1 MQITDQYV
9 AKLNEY
15 FKPDKPLT
23 REQYAEILDHFFEH
37 ERSVLLLHICEGRSL
52 TEISAI
58 RDSNVMR
65 IQQIFGRA
73 ERLMKHR
80 IQNVGKKYVSDLLN
94 ETEDNKMKIL
104 NIHGY
109 HGSPRNSAYQ
119 ALEALGCEIIAPA
132 LDYDSTSPDSIIN
145 DLRYILAD
153 KRPDIIVGT
162 SLGGFYAAVL
172 SAQCDH
178 PVMLVNPFLMS
189 FLTFDGD
196 SRPRRAIKAL
206 IGLFGSLSQLDSSNV
221 SCIVGDNDELLGDH
235 RFTEELLGNA
245 RFRRIPGGGHSG
257 CTLPLKDFFAERL
270 PYYTDILPRKE
281 LAEGFP
287 GLDED

>member
-15 FKPDKPLT
+15 FKPGKNLSA
-23 REQYAEILDHFFEH
+23 EQYGEILEHFHEH

-65 IQQIFGRA
+65 IQQIFSKA
-73 ERLMKHR
+73 DRLMKFR
-80 IQNVGKKYVSDLLN
+80 IQNAGRKNVSDLLD
-94 ETEDNKMKIL
+94 ESDDDKPMIL

-109 HGSPRNSAYQ
+109 HGSPKNSAYR
-119 ALEALGCEIIAPA
+119 ALDALGCEVIAPA
-132 LDYDSTSPDSIIN
+132 LDYDNTSPDRIIN
-145 DLRYILAD
+145 DLKYILAD
-153 KRPDIIVGT
+153 KRPDITVGT
-162 SLGGFYAAVL
+162 SLGGFYAAVI

-196 SRPRRAIKAL
+196 VRPHKDIKAL
-206 IGLFGSLSQLDSSNV
+206 IGLFGCLSQIDISNV

-235 RFTEELLGNA
+235 KFTEELLGNA

-257 CTLPLKDFFAERL
+257 ATLPLKEYFGEML
-270 PYYTDILPRKE
+270 YNYTDTLTRKE
-281 LAEGFP
+281 LMGE
-287 GLDED
+287 